1 MWEFAAHDCLL
12 GVVVGAMTDIATA
25 CSTPAD
31 HILDLANGDV
41 VVHGGVSL
49 ISEDARETVAAHKGL
64 VEAFE
69 KRTIGELTTTFEA
82 ITVYSSQRSSA
93 KDSRGNSC

>member
-1 MWEFAAHDCLL
+1 MID
-12 GVVVGAMTDIATA
+12 TATA

-41 VVHGGVSL
+41 VVHEGVSL
-49 ISEDARETVAAHKGL
+49 IGEDARETVAAHKRL

-69 KRTIGELTTTFEA
+69 KRTVGELTSTFEA
-82 ITVYSSQRSSA
+82 TTAFCPSAVQQRT
-93 KDSRGNSC
+93 